1 MIRAFSP
8 FLALR
13 YLITRR
19 INILGVLG
27 VAFAVW
33 AMLVVDGVFTGFVRD
48 IRNNVESSAPPLLLT
63 DLPHDSSFTIFHD
76 ALSGDPD
83 VIALAPRLRQHAMLQ
98 PIRQDQRKRA
108 KRGSNQLDFD
118 HTKNGFAMLIGID
131 PLLETK
137 VVSMSAWL
145 LRGSNEIARY
155 GRDESPS
162 RVFDEPDEERL
173 AEMLLPDRVEWD
185 MRRRAGMPHD
195 PDVNNHRSSLPGML
209 MGWRRVFNLPHI
221 QDGDPFEVVC
231 ASFPGEDG
239 AATDEEEP
247 LAYDELLE
255 LDATV
260 AAKGL
265 GAQALAKLS
274 SETLVAESEEV
285 VGGDSCCIC
294 MCEYMAVE
302 NIFRLTCSH
311 VGHEGCMST
320 YFESSTRC
328 PHCRVEVPE

>member
-1 MIRAFSP
+1 MQVTPEPLAAASQSTPAASSP
-8 FLALR
+8 TSSLA
-13 YLITRR
+13 
-19 INILGVLG
+19 
-27 VAFAVW
+27 A
-33 AMLVVDGVFTGFVRD
+33 
-48 IRNNVESSAPPLLLT
+48 
-63 DLPHDSSFTIFHD
+63 
-76 ALSGDPD
+76 
-83 VIALAPRLRQHAMLQ
+83 
-98 PIRQDQRKRA
+98 A
-108 KRGSNQLDFD
+108 KRQ
-118 HTKNGFAMLIGID
+118 ALISHVTG
-131 PLLETK
+131 
-137 VVSMSAWL
+137 
-145 LRGSNEIARY
+145 
-155 GRDESPS
+155 SPS
-162 RVFDEPDEERL
+162 RAGATPVVAAAAGGAAAHGQGEARRTLQLVGARVTPPEQSSPISAAEIASSAAAVAATAGIVDEEARSL
-173 AEMLLPDRVEWD
+173 ALAIELQ
-185 MRRRAGMPHD
+185 AGWVAEQREYFTNEALATEAEAAGGSGLSD
-195 PDVNNHRSSLPGML
+195 EAASLAL
-209 MGWRRVFNLPHI
+209 ARQLQQEDI
-221 QDGDPFEVVC
+221 DLAAEL
-231 ASFPGEDG
+231 AAEPGEDG